1 MGAHGTG
8 DHKLGTRPVYR
19 LSSAVCLG
27 QNHRG
32 SKDQEWSLEN
42 RRERIEHLS
51 EKGQVTF
58 ECDLGRGGEGEGGEG
73 GNQS

>member
-19 LSSAVCLG
+19 LSSAMSLG

-32 SKDQEWSLEN
+32 SRDQEWRLEN
-42 RRERIEHLS
+42 RRKRTEHLS
-51 EKGQVTF
+51 GKDQVISECAVEGDQLQTTF
-58 ECDLGRGGEGEGGEG
+58 
-73 GNQS
+73 QHI